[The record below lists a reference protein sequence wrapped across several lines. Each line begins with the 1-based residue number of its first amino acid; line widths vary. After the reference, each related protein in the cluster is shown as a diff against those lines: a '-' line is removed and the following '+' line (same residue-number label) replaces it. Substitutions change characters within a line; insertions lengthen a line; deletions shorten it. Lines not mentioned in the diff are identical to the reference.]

1 MKFKV
6 DNMPYYPSDCP
17 FCDYAYDQHVCQID
31 GQECVYF
38 KGKERDPFKCNYLID
53 DETES
58 KLKNQGGI

>member
-6 DNMPYYPSDCP
+6 DNMPYYPSECL
-17 FCDYAYDQHVCQID
+17 FCELEDGQLKCQID

-53 DETES
+53 DETEA